1 MAKYYL
7 VAILLVAIILAGF
20 YVQKQSKSAI
30 YEENM
35 FCSKLLSSLD
45 NPLLDDLKKEGV
57 EARRMTVSDNKC
69 TMEFF
74 RGETR
79 ILEVTKS
86 SVSDFS
92 KFKQNRLFWVNG
104 QEIPR
109 EILNENENYFE
120 ILSDAYYYFDKKTEL
135 LTYIYKGKSD
145 INEDE
150 NQDSWWKTKAQS
162 FTQEKTTASNVIKQL
177 PELKV
182 ATDLIDVTK
191 IREKNQLI
199 YEWDP
204 SYALVDVRT
213 AGLSFGRV
221 LKGISKDVDAC
232 GYYANF
238 TRMCNKE
245 MCTEDNCCCNSCQNG
260 VGVMVWSIQSSTQT
274 SDGKTIKE
282 PDGRCSER
290 LNELTLSIK
299 RSN

>member
-7 VAILLVAIILAGF
+7 IAILLVAIIVAGF
-20 YVQKQSKSAI
+20 YAQKQSKSSI
-30 YEENM
+30 YEENV

-45 NPLLDDLKKEGV
+45 NSLLDDLKKEGV
-57 EARRMTVSDNKC
+57 GARRLTIFNDKC

-86 SVSDFS
+86 SVSNFS
-92 KFKQNRLFWVNG
+92 EFKQNRLYWVDG
-104 QEIPR
+104 QELPR
-109 EILNENENYFE
+109 EILNENEEYFE
-120 ILSDAYYYFDKKTEL
+120 ILSDAYYYFDKKTNL
-135 LTYIYKGKSD
+135 LTYVYKGKSD

-150 NQDSWWKTKAQS
+150 NKDGWWKTKARS

-177 PELKV
+177 PELKI

-191 IREKNQLI
+191 IQEKNQLI
-199 YEWDP
+199 YEWDS

-245 MCTEDNCCCNSCQNG
+245 MCTGDNCCCNSCQDG
-260 VGVMVWSIQSSTQT
+260 IGVMVWSIRSSTQT

-282 PDGRCSER
+282 PDGKCLER
-290 LNELTLSIK
+290 LDELTSAVK
-299 RSN
+299 SS